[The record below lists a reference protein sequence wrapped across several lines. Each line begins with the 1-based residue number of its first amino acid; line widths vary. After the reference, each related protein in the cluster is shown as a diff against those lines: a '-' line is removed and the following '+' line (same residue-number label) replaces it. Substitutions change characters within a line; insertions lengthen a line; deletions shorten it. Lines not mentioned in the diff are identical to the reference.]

1 MGRTD
6 SNESRTKSPVK
17 YYVSFSGET
26 GAFTYWDGEKNVQLE
41 DLDLIML
48 DTRASISGWSD
59 ANNARIFSGYFRSTK
74 DKVAVRCGNKDLMEG
89 SYAVDKEKIKA
100 AGGKF
105 QTNVFA
111 LADINGDWT
120 LVNLQMSSSSLMA
133 WTSFVDENK
142 LGTIYKSLIRVSK
155 GPQEKKGRVLFFK
168 PSFALE
174 ALPDDL
180 ATTADNVYKNT
191 LKPYLEQFDQEPVAV

>member
-6 SNESRTKSPVK
+6 TNESRSKSPVK

-26 GAFTYWDGEKNVQLE
+26 GVFTYWDGEKTVMLE
-41 DLDLIML
+41 DLDLVML
-48 DTRASISGWSD
+48 DSRGSISGWSD
-59 ANNARIFSGYFRSTK
+59 ANNARIFSNYFRSPK
-74 DKVAVRCGNKDLMEG
+74 DKVAVRCGNKDLLEG
-89 SYAVDKEKIKA
+89 SYSVDKEKIKA

-105 QTNVFA
+105 QTNIFA
-111 LADINGDWT
+111 LADINGDWV
-120 LVNLQMSSSSLMA
+120 LVNLQVSSSSLMA
-133 WTSFVDENK
+133 WTSFVEENK
-142 LGTIYKSLIRVSK
+142 LGTIYKSLIRVTK

-180 ATTADNVYKNT
+180 ATTADNLYRDS
-191 LKPYLEQFDQEPVAV
+191 LKPYLEQFDQETVAV